1 MPIRRFSTPTE
12 VSSPRRPE
20 IGKPTSWR
28 KSNPI
33 SARTSPAGTVCT
45 SVVLKGRS
53 CAGAHLEARNRKV
66 RTSSTLR
73 MACIVSKARYLAK
86 RIIQSSESRYH
97 RSLGTKNQVAQ
108 SGFVKTCGC
117 RRGEFFVSPATFRA
131 DGQRYLR
138 SSRHRQNFSHGSPAN
153 PRRQHYL

>member
-53 CAGAHLEARNRKV
+53 CAGAHLEAKNRKV

-73 MACIVSKARYLAK
+73 MACIVSKACNLAK
-86 RIIQSSESRYH
+86 RIIQARQSSNH
-97 RSLGTKNQVAQ
+97 RRLGTKNQVAQ
-108 SGFVKTCGC
+108 SGFVKPRGHC
-117 RRGEFFVSPATFRA
+117 RGELFVGPATFRA
-131 DGQRYLR
+131 DGKRYLR
-138 SSRHRQNFSHGSPAN
+138 RPAGRYNFAHGSRVNA
-153 PRRQHYL
+153 

>member
-1 MPIRRFSTPTE
+1 MPIRRFSTPTD

-20 IGKPTSWR
+20 IGKPTSCR

-53 CAGAHLEARNRKV
+53 CAGAHLEATNRKV

-86 RIIQSSESRYH
+86 RIIQPRQCSNH
-97 RSLGTKNQVAQ
+97 RSLGTKNLVAQ
-108 SGFVKTCGC
+108 SGFVKPCGR
-117 RRGEFFVSPATFRA
+117 RRGELLIGPATFRA
-131 DGQRYLR
+131 DGERYFRR
-138 SSRHRQNFSHGSPAN
+138 SRRQNFSHGSRVNALGE
-153 PRRQHYL
+153 H

>member
-1 MPIRRFSTPTE
+1 MPIRRVSTPTE

-53 CAGAHLEARNRKV
+53 CAGAHLAAKNRKV

-73 MACIVSKARYLAK
+73 MSCIVSKARYLAK

-108 SGFVKTCGC
+108 GGFVKPRGHC
-117 RRGEFFVSPATFRA
+117 RGELFVSPPAFRA
-131 DGQRYLR
+131 NGERHLR
-138 SSRHRQNFSHGSPAN
+138 RSRRRQNFAHGSRAN
-153 PRRQHYL
+153 ALREH